1 MNNPISVP
9 LPQDLPTN
17 WTYGQTVAPT
27 GAEVGLPE
35 QYGYNYLMAQVNAAQ
50 KAAAECGV
58 NFANAAEITVPSAA
72 GNFAALDAEGNLQD
86 SRKTASDFAP
96 APLSSNLTLYVNT
109 ETGSDSND
117 GLTAEQPKKTI
128 MSAVNAIP
136 KNLGGYK
143 AEISIAAGTYPE
155 AVMIEGFYGANY
167 SNNFGISLIGADME
181 TVSITG
187 GIAGL
192 GCRVPLRIT
201 DLSVSGSLSGN
212 VVSARQCTFLSCA
225 SCSIDGSGIT
235 VGSSAVYFEMSNAS
249 IYYTTISNTQGAAVL
264 GTAGTLYANDLSGN
278 SNSIGIQA
286 GSDGNALP
294 ALIVVGTVNLTA
306 ETKYKKVRGGVVLEN
321 GVLV

>member
-1 MNNPISVP
+1 MSVKTNE
-9 LPQDLPTN
+9 LPQ
-17 WTYGQTVAPT
+17 
-27 GAEVGLPE
+27 
-35 QYGYNYLMAQVNAAQ
+35 
-50 KAAAECGV
+50 AAAM
-58 NFANAAEITVPSAA
+58 A
-72 GNFAALDAEGNLQD
+72 D
-86 SRKTASDFAP
+86 SDSFVATTSQGTKRISLSLLKQVFGKLFAP
-96 APLSSNLTLYVNT
+96 VPFDKNLTLYVNAA
-109 ETGSDSND
+109 TGSDSND

-143 AEISIAAGTYPE
+143 AEINIAAGTYPE
-155 AVMIEGFYGANY
+155 AVMMEGFYGANY
-167 SNNFGISLIGADME
+167 SNNFGISLIGADMD
-181 TVSITG
+181 TVNITG

-225 SCSIDGSGIT
+225 SCSIDGSGII

-264 GTAGTLYANDLSGN
+264 GTAGTLYVNDLSGN

-294 ALIVVGTVNLTA
+294 ALIVAGTVNLTA